1 MKNKITNYV
10 ISLYGIIAD
19 KIYIWH
25 PESIDESFISQYS
38 KSGYLKYNEEG
49 YNNYGKDK
57 IFVKLNKDKDNSLIN
72 LDNNI
77 QYMKWKYTKSS
88 KFIVFKETASTDIIN
103 DFIFD
108 MFIFYANKL
117 YNIILDDEERY
128 NGPAYTTDHFVV
140 IVGRKYE
147 SNRVPKYIFYDVRTA
162 HENKGASD
170 KNTLRVEGNFLKG
183 TYNNKLSYVVTEV
196 RRNVR

>member
-25 PESIDESFISQYS
+25 PESIDESFISQYA

-117 YNIILDDEERY
+117 YNIILM
-128 NGPAYTTDHFVV
+128 
-140 IVGRKYE
+140 
-147 SNRVPKYIFYDVRTA
+147 
-162 HENKGASD
+162 D
-170 KNTLRVEGNFLKG
+170 KN
-183 TYNNKLSYVVTEV
+183 KLIKEW
-196 RRNVR
+196 R

>member
-25 PESIDESFISQYS
+25 PESIDESFISQYD

-57 IFVKLNKDKDNSLIN
+57 IFVKLNKDKDSSLIN

-147 SNRVPKYIFYDVRTA
+147 SNRVPKYIFYDVGTA
-162 HENKGASD
+162 NGASD
-170 KNTLRVEGNFLKG
+170 KNTLWVEGKFLKG
-183 TYNNKLSYVVTEV
+183 TNHDGLSYVVTEV